1 MTSAQWFT
9 MTLVWEKLQIN
20 WVHPWAVVYQP
31 DIQVTYL
38 NPFICL
44 GIGQVPSVVK
54 GLKQSYMKTVRMT
67 QSLLLHTY
75 LHSVHTIFILDP
87 LEVKYW
93 PLFPCKCSGWVRA
106 HTYLPFSHFR
116 ALVVPKA
123 LLSCR
128 ATRDWGIIE
137 GTLYYLFFFFASLSL
152 RVGRIPLLPHTC
164 ESLKNQKSP
173 SRGWISYIAKR
184 STQIRAIDNITLG
197 TLVFGGG
204 GSSCSPIKAT

>member
-1 MTSAQWFT
+1 

-137 GTLYYLFFFFASLSL
+137 GTLYYLFFFFLHHCPSELGEYL
-152 RVGRIPLLPHTC
+152 CCLIPVNH
-164 ESLKNQKSP
+164 LKTRNHQAE
-173 SRGWISYIAKR
+173 GEFHIAKR